1 MCKNDINITGDRN
14 NVGDGNNSG
23 DTYINSQVNNATTL
37 KDSLLQYG
45 IEQADIDELLHILK
59 IEKLQKDARQ
69 PGDYA
74 LTWINKILKKA
85 KEGTGNISLGI
96 TASIL
101 AQLIMK
107 YFGIVP

>member
-1 MCKNDINITGDRN
+1 MGKSDINITGKRN
-14 NVGDGNNSG
+14 IVGDGNNSG
-23 DTYINSQVNNATTL
+23 DTYINSPINNASVL

-45 IEQADIDELLHILK
+45 IEQADIDELLSILE
-59 IEKLQKDARQ
+59 IEKLQKDAKQ

-74 LTWINKILKKA
+74 QTWINKILKKA

-101 AQLIMK
+101 AQFIMK